1 MTTGLA
7 SRAVRAAFFAL
18 VCVLTAALG
27 HAWASGVSPSGLVLG
42 SAFVGTASAAWWV
55 TGRERGAVVVTGST
69 VVAQLGLHSL
79 FDLLRPH
86 ATASTTSAEHI
97 ELMKNMSHEQLAEH
111 LHGMGMSSVAV
122 DSTGMNAM
130 AMDGMGMSS
139 ASSMGMMASGGH
151 TSALM
156 FAAHSLAALVCGLW
170 LWRGESAVFRLGR
183 ALAAAVFVPL
193 RLALRIACSVPGPR
207 LPGRPVTPG
216 PARRLRAAL
225 LQHVVS
231 RRGPPRYAPAR

>member
-7 SRAVRAAFFAL
+7 SRAVRAAFFAV

-27 HAWASGVSPSGLVLG
+27 HAWASGMSPPWFVLG

-55 TGRERGAVVVTGST
+55 AGRERGAVVVTGST

-79 FDLLRPH
+79 LDLLHPDP
-86 ATASTTSAEHI
+86 TASMTSVEHV
-97 ELMKNMSHEQLAEH
+97 ELMKRMSPEQLMEH
-111 LHGMGMSSVAV
+111 MDSMGM
-122 DSTGMNAM
+122 
-130 AMDGMGMSS
+130 
-139 ASSMGMMASGGH
+139 SSMGMMTPCDH
-151 TSALM
+151 TSTLM

-170 LWRGESAVFRLGR
+170 LWRGESAAFRLGR

-193 RLALRIACSVPGPR
+193 RLALRVTGAVPRPQ
-207 LPGRPVTPG
+207 LPERPVTPG
-216 PARRLRAAL
+216 SARRLCAAL

-231 RRGPPRYAPAR
+231 RRGPPGYVAYC